1 MFAQK
6 EKITFAQYTLISLKN
21 STRGFALENVA
32 GINSRGKNLATMVT
46 FLPAK
51 VRFLTYFIL
60 TVEKQMFYFFPE
72 GFSFLSNLKYLQSI
86 PVHRGFTWLYYAK
99 LLFNMKQK
107 KKYFNQLP
115 RPFDFREFVAINCRD
130 ILLKTRKKFSHT
142 AIPFRDFSFHY
153 YGSLV
158 II

>member
-1 MFAQK
+1 MSQELILAGKTLRLWWLFFLQKFA
-6 EKITFAQYTLISLKN
+6 FLLILFSQLKN
-21 STRGFALENVA
+21 KCFT
-32 GINSRGKNLATMVT
+32 
-46 FLPAK
+46 
-51 VRFLTYFIL
+51 
-60 TVEKQMFYFFPE
+60 FYFFPE

>member
-1 MFAQK
+1 MSQELILAGKTLRLWWLFFLQKFA
-6 EKITFAQYTLISLKN
+6 FLLILFSQLKN
-21 STRGFALENVA
+21 
-32 GINSRGKNLATMVT
+32 KC
-46 FLPAK
+46 
-51 VRFLTYFIL
+51 FI
-60 TVEKQMFYFFPE
+60 FYFFPE
-72 GFSFLSNLKYLQSI
+72 GFSFLINLKYLQSI

-142 AIPFRDFSFHY
+142 AISFRDFSFHY

>member
-1 MFAQK
+1 MSQELILAGKTLRLWWLFFLQKFA
-6 EKITFAQYTLISLKN
+6 FLLILFSQLKN
-21 STRGFALENVA
+21 
-32 GINSRGKNLATMVT
+32 KC
-46 FLPAK
+46 
-51 VRFLTYFIL
+51 FI
-60 TVEKQMFYFFPE
+60 FHFFPE

>member
-1 MFAQK
+1 MSQELILAGKTLRLWWLFFLQKFA
-6 EKITFAQYTLISLKN
+6 FLLILFSQLKN
-21 STRGFALENVA
+21 
-32 GINSRGKNLATMVT
+32 KC
-46 FLPAK
+46 
-51 VRFLTYFIL
+51 FI
-60 TVEKQMFYFFPE
+60 FYFFPE
-72 GFSFLSNLKYLQSI
+72 RFSFLSNLKYLQSI

>member
-1 MFAQK
+1 MSQELILAGKTLRLWWLFFLQKFA
-6 EKITFAQYTLISLKN
+6 FLLILFSQLKN
-21 STRGFALENVA
+21 
-32 GINSRGKNLATMVT
+32 K
-46 FLPAK
+46 
-51 VRFLTYFIL
+51 RFI
-60 TVEKQMFYFFPE
+60 FYFFPE